1 MQVEQTQSMF
11 EVGAIVHHWRTGR
24 TGTVIRVHEN
34 GWQFDIKFDEF
45 NAKGREDGLTEKRRK
60 DAFISLKW
68 SWNPSL
74 WLFMLEAAD
83 AESAA
88 CAAAKPP
95 TYKDILTP
103 DQQLVHEAALQAC
116 RERVAAKQARKKA
129 GSERVPE
136 IYKEF
141 VSDDTQWEIVDHG
154 PSFVLP

>member
-1 MQVEQTQSMF
+1 MF

-68 SWNPSL
+68 SWKRSDDADAADDVADEDGDDTDDVDTEATASAAEAKEIPNDT
-74 WLFMLEAAD
+74 EAAAAAAAAAASAAE

-88 CAAAKPP
+88 CAAAAF
-95 TYKDILTP
+95 
-103 DQQLVHEAALQAC
+103 VEAA
-116 RERVAAKQARKKA
+116 AAEAA
-129 GSERVPE
+129 AAFDSGSW
-136 IYKEF
+136 
-141 VSDDTQWEIVDHG
+141 S
-154 PSFVLP
+154 